1 MDKRAGGAKKR
12 ASQNRSHACLRIGSG
27 RTHLELI
34 NVVLVGHDVKVVF
47 QRLQALALVGGEQP
61 VIYDRNAAE
70 LNKHG
75 GDVTLLSIVGRDEKL
90 VVSVVVD
97 IIRKD
102 VAE

>member
-1 MDKRAGGAKKR
+1 M
-12 ASQNRSHACLRIGSG
+12 
-27 RTHLELI
+27 
-34 NVVLVGHDVKVVF
+34 
-47 QRLQALALVGGEQP
+47 GGEQP

-70 LNKHG
+70 LIKHG
-75 GDVTLLSIVGRDEKL
+75 GDVTLLPIVGRDEKL

>member
-1 MDKRAGGAKKR
+1 M
-12 ASQNRSHACLRIGSG
+12 
-27 RTHLELI
+27 
-34 NVVLVGHDVKVVF
+34 
-47 QRLQALALVGGEQP
+47 GGEQP

-75 GDVTLLSIVGRDEKL
+75 GDVTLLPIVGRDEKL